1 MKVYI
6 SGAITNNPN
15 YKEQFKAAEERL
27 KLAGHFVIN
36 PATNQGYTYKEYI
49 DMGLFELMHCE
60 AIYML
65 RGWENSTG
73 AKLELE
79 YAKEVGLEI
88 MYQSELAIDIVKL
101 NTINPYYCSVCGK
114 EVNKDD
120 EYCSYCGRHFVRR
133 CK

>member
-15 YKEQFKAAEERL
+15 FKEQFKAAEERL
-27 KLAGHFVIN
+27 KLAGHGVIN
-36 PATNQGYTYKEYI
+36 PSTNQGYTYKEYI

-65 RGWENSTG
+65 RGWEQSTG

-79 YAKEVGLEI
+79 YAKAVGLVI
-88 MYQSELAIDIVKL
+88 WYQGELTKEIVKL
-101 NTINPYYCSVCGK
+101 NKYYCPLCGG
-114 EVNKDD
+114 EVSKDD
-120 EYCSYCGRHFVRR
+120 EQCPYCRRNFVRR